1 MSPLKARVECGRIRL
16 DEPTSLPDG
25 TVLNLVVDDEGD
37 DLDERDREALA
48 AAIEKAARSA
58 REGRFRPAADLIDDL
73 RRQP

>member
-1 MSPLKARVECGRIRL
+1 MSPLKARVERGRIRL

-37 DLDERDREALA
+37 DLDEREREALA
-48 AAIEKAARSA
+48 AAIERAARSA
-58 REGRFRPAADLIDDL
+58 REGRLRSASDLIDDL